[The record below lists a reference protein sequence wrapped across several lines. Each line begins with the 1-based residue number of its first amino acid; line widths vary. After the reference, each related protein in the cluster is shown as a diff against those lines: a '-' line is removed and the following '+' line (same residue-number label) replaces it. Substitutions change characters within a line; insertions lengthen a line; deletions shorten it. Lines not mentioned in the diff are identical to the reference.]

1 VSADESKEIPPSFDP
16 LDPETARDPHA
27 QYARLRRTCPIARSD
42 QWGGFWLLTRY
53 DDIVAI
59 TKQHELWVNSIQNVV
74 PAVTTTGRRP
84 PLHFDPP
91 EHTQWRKALSGPFKL
106 DAVGQLEA
114 RVRQNTGEML
124 EPLIAKGKTELVAEL
139 AGTLP
144 VLNLC
149 AFLNAP
155 ARATPAKIKA
165 LSERFL
171 AAYQRRDA
179 AGLESA
185 SRDLYALAAEILDA
199 RKQAPLDPA
208 RDVATAILR
217 VQIDGEAASEA
228 LMQGAMRQLLV
239 AGHVAVTMMMSSS
252 AYHLGGDLNIQQF
265 LRTHPD
271 RIEEAADE
279 LLRLYTPNQGFCRAS
294 TRENV
299 LFGETIPA
307 RAPVVL
313 SYPSANRDESKFV
326 RADTFELDREPKHI
340 AFGNGVHKCPG
351 ELFARL
357 QLRVFVEELLA
368 RTNRFVLT
376 GEPEVAAWPEFG
388 FRSLAL
394 ELTAA

>member
-1 VSADESKEIPPSFDP
+1 VSADDSKQTPPSFDP
-16 LDPETARDPHA
+16 LDPQTARDPHA
-27 QYARLRRTCPIARSD
+27 EYARLRRACPIAHSQR
-42 QWGGFWLLTRY
+42 WGGFWLLTRY

-106 DAVGQLEA
+106 DAIAQLEA
-114 RVRQNTGEML
+114 RVRDNTAQML
-124 EPLIAKGKTELVAEL
+124 EPLIANGQTELVAEL

-155 ARATPAKIKA
+155 AQATPDKIKA
-165 LSERFL
+165 LSETFL

-179 AGLESA
+179 AGLEAA
-185 SRDLYALAAEILDA
+185 SRDLYALAAEILEA
-199 RKQAPLDPA
+199 RKREPLDLA

-217 VQIDGEAASEA
+217 VQIDGEPAPEA

-252 AYHLGGDLNIQQF
+252 AYHLGRDANLQQF
-265 LRTHPD
+265 LRAHPD
-271 RIEEAADE
+271 RTEAAVDE

-294 TRENV
+294 PRENA
-299 LFGETIPA
+299 LFGQTIPA

-313 SYPSANRDESKFV
+313 SYPSANRDESKFEH
-326 RADTFELDREPKHI
+326 ADKFAFDREPKHI

-368 RTNRFVLT
+368 RTRQIEVT
-376 GEPEVAAWPEFG
+376 GDPEIAAWPEFG
-388 FRSLAL
+388 FRRLVL
-394 ELTAA
+394 VLTAA

>member
-1 VSADESKEIPPSFDP
+1 VTANDSKSFDP
-16 LDPETARDPHA
+16 LAPETARDPHA
-27 QYARLRRTCPIARSD
+27 EYARLRRTCPIAHSD
-42 QWGGFWLLTRY
+42 RWGGFWLLTRY
-53 DDIVAI
+53 DDIVAL

-106 DAVGQLEA
+106 DAIAQLEA
-114 RVRQNTGEML
+114 RVRQNTVEML
-124 EPLIAKGKTELVAEL
+124 SPLIAKGRTELVAEL

-144 VLNLC
+144 VSNLC

-155 ARATPAKIKA
+155 AQDAPEKIKA
-165 LSERFL
+165 LSETFL

-179 AGLESA
+179 PGLEAA
-185 SRDLYALAAEILDA
+185 SQDLYALAAEILEA
-199 RKQAPLDPA
+199 RKREPLDPG

-217 VQIDGEAASEA
+217 VQIGGEPAAEA

-252 AYHLGGDLNIQQF
+252 AYHLGRDPSLQRL
-265 LRTHPD
+265 LRSHPD
-271 RIEEAADE
+271 RIEAAVDE

-294 TRENV
+294 SRENE

-313 SYPSANRDESKFV
+313 SYPSANRDESKFEHPEQ
-326 RADTFELDREPKHI
+326 FQFDREPKHI

-357 QLRVFVEELLA
+357 QLRVFIDELLKHTSRLA
-368 RTNRFVLT
+368 VA
-376 GEPEVAAWPEFG
+376 GDPELAAWPEYG
-388 FRSLAL
+388 FRRLVL
-394 ELTAA
+394 DLTAA